1 MFKSKLKKW
10 LGNGLTVLLLVIGLV
25 LWISLPWFGVLAV
38 AVLVAL
44 WLLLTRGGRLAL
56 AATRIG
62 VASLPQRWGASSVIV
77 VGIAGVVGVLVAM
90 LAMGEG
96 FQATLN
102 NTGDDTTAIVLRG
115 GSQAETN
122 SVITREQVPTLSTL
136 PGISRD
142 GEGRPLLSPELSQ
155 VVNLVSKSDGT
166 DVNAQ
171 FRGVGPQAWAVHDK
185 VKIIEGRKFAAGLRE
200 IVVGQGAKG
209 QFRDM
214 DVGRTLTL
222 GNQTWTVVGVFATG
236 DAHDSELWT
245 DADTLATTYQRSA
258 WQSISVRTDGKAGF
272 EQFKAAVAADP
283 RLKLDVETT
292 RVYYSKQGGGLTKLI
307 DILGKV
313 IGTIMAVGAVFGA
326 LNTMYAA
333 VATRARDR
341 LPRPAGGD
349 GGDAGDHAAG
359 VAGWPSGV
367 CGGVAAVQWLQR
379 VHHRQQLQRG
389 GVQVP
394 CVTGT
399 AVDRTEMGAGHR
411 PGRRP
416 VPGAARGPFAD
427 HHGVARNLSITQ
439 RWTAHHAGDGAKA
452 PSLFFCASSTLGGEP
467 GRPVDPRRAWMDAGA
482 RARLQIAG
490 NTPLSMPLPIE
501 SATRVTLR
509 TSHLWIVGCD
519 SFSRTSAAQRQT
531 VTNGNILESP
541 PHVGLQHPTRP

>member
-142 GEGRPLLSPELSQ
+142 GEDRPLLSPELSQ

-333 VATRARDR
+333 VATRAREIATMRAIGFRGLPVVTAVMLETMLLALLGGLLGCAVAWLLFNGYSVSTIGSNFSAVVFKFHVSPELLWTGLKWALGIGLVGGLFPALRAAR
-341 LPRPAGGD
+341 LPI
-349 GGDAGDHAAG
+349 
-359 VAGWPSGV
+359 
-367 CGGVAAVQWLQR
+367 
-379 VHHRQQLQRG
+379 
-389 GVQVP
+389 
-394 CVTGT
+394 TT
-399 AVDRTEMGAGHR
+399 A
-411 PGRRP
+411 
-416 VPGAARGPFAD
+416 
-427 HHGVARNLSITQ
+427 
-439 RWTAHHAGDGAKA
+439 
-452 PSLFFCASSTLGGEP
+452 
-467 GRPVDPRRAWMDAGA
+467 
-482 RARLQIAG
+482 
-490 NTPLSMPLPIE
+490 
-501 SATRVTLR
+501 LR
-509 TSHLWIVGCD
+509 ET
-519 SFSRTSAAQRQT
+519 
-531 VTNGNILESP
+531 
-541 PHVGLQHPTRP
+541 